1 MENQR
6 GHMGLEMFRRLI
18 NHLHSIV
25 VIIGIIYEQCT
36 KNKIFTVILK
46 DRSSR
51 WVSDIL
57 NVFST
62 KDQGRK

>member
-51 WVSDIL
+51 
-57 NVFST
+57 
-62 KDQGRK
+62 